1 MESLVVFYI
10 GVPYR
15 VCVLHRGSLQMEPL
29 VVFYREGRL
38 EPAVGIKLAQSPGLI
53 HTPAHQLNS
62 KFKDMMWEPNLKV
75 SSSLHDH
82 CLCLCLKLQENGKDG
97 EVLALQVGCSVWRIF
112 VEAWNPV
119 NICKEICT
127 LSHFLST
134 SAEFGLIV
142 ALVVWVTCIA

>member
-53 HTPAHQLNS
+53 HTPAHQLNV
-62 KFKDMMWEPNLKV
+62 NL
-75 SSSLHDH
+75 S
-82 CLCLCLKLQENGKDG
+82 
-97 EVLALQVGCSVWRIF
+97 I
-112 VEAWNPV
+112 
-119 NICKEICT
+119 
-127 LSHFLST
+127 
-134 SAEFGLIV
+134 
-142 ALVVWVTCIA
+142 

>member
-53 HTPAHQLNS
+53 HTPAHQLNVNS
-62 KFKDMMWEPNLKV
+62 RIWCESPILKC
-75 SSSLHDH
+75 HR
-82 CLCLCLKLQENGKDG
+82 LCMIIVYVFVWSCKKMVKMEK
-97 EVLALQVGCSVWRIF
+97 VLAPQVGCSVQRIF
-112 VEAWNPV
+112 VGAWSMLAVIPFETTTDNMPERTHV
-119 NICKEICT
+119 PWRPRWYFSWINMN
-127 LSHFLST
+127 
-134 SAEFGLIV
+134 
-142 ALVVWVTCIA
+142 